1 MRAEEGWSSPT
12 RVALQTVG
20 CKLNQAE
27 TESLA
32 RSFNQA
38 GYHVIAPSQPA
49 DIYVLSTCTVTHV
62 ADRKCRNLLRQARR
76 RSPHALIVATGCYA
90 ERAPAELGEIDEV
103 GLVVGNKD
111 KGRLAEI
118 VKSKGNSH
126 QGCGQSSK
134 NRGPQLRTRAL
145 VNIQEGC
152 NQGCSFC
159 VVPSVRGQ
167 ERSRLADDIIA
178 EITSRVAEGYKE
190 VILTGTRIGRYEH
203 DGGLRGLTEQ
213 ILQKTD
219 VPRLRLSSLEP
230 NDVSP
235 DLLRLWRNSRL
246 CPHIHMPLQSGSDP
260 VLERMGR
267 SYSAN
272 GYLLAVALAREAI
285 PNLALTTDIMV
296 GFPGESDEEF
306 GDSYRFCERSGFA
319 DMHVFPY
326 SVRPGTRA
334 ARMANHVDDENK
346 KQRCQLMLDLAGKS
360 GQQFRE
366 RFLGRE
372 MNVLWEGQKNKLWVG
387 LTDNYLRV
395 FLQDHGLNA
404 NVLMP
409 TKIIGLHN
417 GGLRGELMS
426 EGSGS

>member
-1 MRAEEGWSSPT
+1 MPAEEGWSSPP

-32 RSFNQA
+32 RSFSQA
-38 GYHVIAPSQPA
+38 GYRVVAPSQTA
-49 DIYVLSTCTVTHV
+49 NVYVLNTCTVTHV

-76 RSPHALIVATGCYA
+76 RNPHALIVATGCYA
-90 ERAPAELGEIDEV
+90 ERAPANLSRIDEV
-103 GLVVGNKD
+103 GLVVSNKD
-111 KGRLAEI
+111 KGQLPEI
-118 VKSKGNSH
+118 VKSKGNE
-126 QGCGQSSK
+126 GCGQRS
-134 NRGPQLRTRAL
+134 RGTASRMRTRAM
-145 VNIQEGC
+145 VNIHEGC
-152 NQGCSFC
+152 NQHCSFC

-167 ERSRLADDIIA
+167 ERSRPADDIVADI
-178 EITSRVAEGYKE
+178 ESRVAEGYRE
-190 VILTGTRIGRYEH
+190 VVLTGTRIGRYDH
-203 DGGLRGLTEQ
+203 GGGLRGLTER

-230 NDVSP
+230 NDVTP
-235 DLLRLWRNSRL
+235 DLLRLWRDSRL

-267 SYSAN
+267 SYSADD
-272 GYLLAVALAREAI
+272 YWRAAALAREAI

-306 GDSYRFCERSGFA
+306 GDSRRFCERFGFA
-319 DMHVFPY
+319 NMHVFPY
-326 SVRPGTRA
+326 SIRPGTRA

-360 GQQFRE
+360 SQQFRE

-426 EGSGS
+426 EGSGA